1 MADDLLFAVKDK
13 VAVMTLNRPE
23 ALNAF
28 TPDILTAWVA
38 RLEEAQQRD
47 DVNVLL
53 VTGAGRGF
61 SSGGDVSTVCGHRP
75 RSSPNAGW
83 NSTSRRL
90 RPLTASLLGVGS
102 TSR

>member
-1 MADDLLFAVKDK
+1 MSDDLLFEVQDK

-28 TPDILTAWVA
+28 TPEILTGWVA
-38 RLEEAQQRD
+38 RLEEAQLRD

-61 SSGGDVSTVCGHRP
+61 SSGGDVKRMGQRCKGASILCTIG
-75 RSSPNAGW
+75 
-83 NSTSRRL
+83 L
-90 RPLTASLLGVGS
+90 R
-102 TSR
+102 